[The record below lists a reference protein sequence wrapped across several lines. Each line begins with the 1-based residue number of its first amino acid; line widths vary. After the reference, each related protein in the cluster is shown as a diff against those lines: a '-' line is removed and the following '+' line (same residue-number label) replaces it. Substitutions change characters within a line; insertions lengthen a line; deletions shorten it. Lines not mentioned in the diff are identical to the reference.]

1 MPPFSS
7 CHPEASSCRRRRLNA
22 PTRCVAGEC
31 HNVALWV
38 NATIG
43 RQKVRRGASEWM
55 GSFPLHK
62 TSIFST
68 SDQISDCFFFFCFFF
83 STHAFLAALSGI
95 LMRIQLRNTANIT
108 FFFSSHRFPCPV
120 EALSSGQ
127 TFKTLSSHG
136 QQNKPHH
143 PSATG
148 NQSPDNPNISPDPFP
163 STLLLGYSPNSNLP
177 RRLQHPAG
185 ATGIGFLRPLPVIC
199 R

>member
-1 MPPFSS
+1 MGQRHNRPAKSSTRSLGMDGFFPFTQNINLLNIR
-7 CHPEASSCRRRRLNA
+7 PNFRL
-22 PTRCVAGEC
+22 
-31 HNVALWV
+31 
-38 NATIG
+38 
-43 RQKVRRGASEWM
+43 
-55 GSFPLHK
+55 
-62 TSIFST
+62 
-68 SDQISDCFFFFCFFF
+68 FFF